1 MNKLLYA
8 DAHMHSNPIQGLG
21 AAKIA
26 YRFKNVGG
34 WFIALVS
41 LPPYYYGFSEP
52 NMESYEK
59 TINILLSEA
68 KKIKEAGLKVRILAG
83 FHPAEVDEYF
93 RRGLNLRE
101 IIDLSDKV
109 FRLII
114 SYHER
119 GLIDGIGEVGRQH
132 YSTAP
137 QRLIASELILLKAMI
152 YAKDY
157 DMIMHLHLEQGGYV
171 TVESINHLIKYTG
184 IGRDKVFVH
193 HVNYDTGFWS
203 EKYSLWHTVPAKKRI
218 LSKSLIENR
227 KYILVESD
235 YIDDPK
241 RPGVSSYPWDIASR
255 IEELLRDGIISE
267 DIVYNVMIEH
277 IVKAYRVEPP

>member
-1 MNKLLYA
+1 MGKLLYA
-8 DAHMHSNPIQGLG
+8 DAHMHSNPIYGLG

-26 YRFKNVGG
+26 RRFKSVGG

-41 LPPYYYGFSEP
+41 LPPYHYGFIEP
-52 NMESYEK
+52 SIESYEK
-59 TINILLSEA
+59 MINILLGEA
-68 KKIKEAGLKVRILAG
+68 EKIREVGLKVRVLAG

-93 RRGLNLRE
+93 KRGLGLKD

-109 FRLII
+109 FRLIT
-114 SYHER
+114 SYHEK

-137 QRLIASELILLKAMI
+137 QRLIASELILLKAMT
-152 YAKDY
+152 YARDH

-184 IGRDKVFVH
+184 IDRDKVFMH
-193 HVNYDTGFWS
+193 HVDYDTGFWS
-203 EKYSLWHTVPAKKRI
+203 EKYGLWHTIPAKKRI

-227 KYILVESD
+227 KYVLVESD
-235 YIDDPK
+235 YIDDPE

-255 IEELLRDGIISE
+255 IEELLREGIISE
-267 DIVYNVMIEH
+267 NIVYSIMIDH
-277 IVKAYRVEPP
+277 IVRAYHVEPP